1 MATVILDVPSEKI
14 QPFVKMV
21 LALGLD
27 KHRISSGIRKISKDD
42 NNRRNEP
49 FFHSSTYGWD
59 LNKNELE
66 FE

>member
-1 MATVILDVPSEKI
+1 MATIILDVPSEKI
-14 QPFVKMV
+14 RPFVKMV

-27 KHRISSGIRKISKDD
+27 KHRISSGTYQTSKNSKQSNDAFSH
-42 NNRRNEP
+42 P
-49 FFHSSTYGWD
+49 YAYGWD

>member
-1 MATVILDVPSEKI
+1 MATIILDVPSEKI
-14 QPFVKMV
+14 RPFVKMV

-27 KHRISSGIRKISKDD
+27 KHRISSGIKTSKDNKRSSD
-42 NNRRNEP
+42 T
-49 FFHSSTYGWD
+49 FFSSSYSWD